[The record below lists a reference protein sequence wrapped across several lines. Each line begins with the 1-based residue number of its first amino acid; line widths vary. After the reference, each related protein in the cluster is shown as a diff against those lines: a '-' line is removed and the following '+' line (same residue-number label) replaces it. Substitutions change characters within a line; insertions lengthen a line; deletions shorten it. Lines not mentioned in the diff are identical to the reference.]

1 MVITDNKN
9 DDAAAQG
16 AYIDTTTA
24 TATPNKSSSPSKNA
38 ATDIVAQK
46 FKTFVESSFSAAS
59 KEEVEAAIDEVFSP
73 SLVIVAGGE
82 ERDLD
87 FFKRTVVA
95 ASKAPLT
102 SRINFS
108 ERLNDAQIRA
118 NWSLYVAGIKLFTVD
133 RLLTIDV
140 GGGGDDASCD
150 NSHNDDVND
159 ANDAKIV
166 RFEPFE
172 GKTDLYTKI
181 KQFFG
186 LTSKDDIDIHVL
198 AEKYGAFV
206 ESTANGIHV
215 SPSDLEAMID
225 DIFAPSF
232 VVATGDKERD
242 LALFKQACL
251 RAALSGFS
259 AKVDEV
265 SIVDSKHIR
274 ISYDLFIN
282 GEIKEELKCHRLL
295 TTEDGKIVR
304 MEPYSAEDKGVYAR
318 IQKYLLEE

>member
-150 NSHNDDVND
+150 SSHNDDVNV
-159 ANDAKIV
+159 AKIV

-242 LALFKQACL
+242 LAVFKQACL
-251 RAALSGFS
+251 RAASSGFS

>member
-16 AYIDTTTA
+16 AYIDTTTATA

-140 GGGGDDASCD
+140 GGGDDASCD
-150 NSHNDDVND
+150 SSHNDDVNV
-159 ANDAKIV
+159 AKIV

-206 ESTANGIHV
+206 ESTANGI

-242 LALFKQACL
+242 LAVFKQACL
-251 RAALSGFS
+251 RAASSGFS

-265 SIVDSKHIR
+265 SIVDSNHIR

>member
-1 MVITDNKN
+1 MVITDNTN
-9 DDAAAQG
+9 DDAEAQG
-16 AYIDTTTA
+16 AYIDTAA
-24 TATPNKSSSPSKNA
+24 TATPNNKSSSPSKNA

-73 SLVIVAGGE
+73 SLVIIAGGE

-133 RLLTIDV
+133 RLLTID
-140 GGGGDDASCD
+140 S
-150 NSHNDDVND
+150 SHNDDDVTN
-159 ANDAKIV
+159 AKIV

-186 LTSKDDIDIHVL
+186 LTSEDDIDIHVL

-206 ESTANGIHV
+206 ESTANGT
-215 SPSDLEAMID
+215 SASDLEAMID

-232 VVATGDKERD
+232 VVATGDKEGN
-242 LALFKQACL
+242 LAVFKQACL
-251 RAALSGFS
+251 RAASSGFS

-295 TTEDGKIVR
+295 TTEGGKIVR
-304 MEPYSAEDKGVYAR
+304 MEPYSAEDKTIYAR
-318 IQKYLLEE
+318 IQKYLPEE

>member
-16 AYIDTTTA
+16 AYIDTATATATA

-38 ATDIVAQK
+38 AIDIVAQK

-150 NSHNDDVND
+150 NSQCN
-159 ANDAKIV
+159 
-166 RFEPFE
+166 
-172 GKTDLYTKI
+172 
-181 KQFFG
+181 
-186 LTSKDDIDIHVL
+186 
-198 AEKYGAFV
+198 
-206 ESTANGIHV
+206 
-215 SPSDLEAMID
+215 
-225 DIFAPSF
+225 
-232 VVATGDKERD
+232 
-242 LALFKQACL
+242 
-251 RAALSGFS
+251 
-259 AKVDEV
+259 
-265 SIVDSKHIR
+265 
-274 ISYDLFIN
+274 
-282 GEIKEELKCHRLL
+282 
-295 TTEDGKIVR
+295 
-304 MEPYSAEDKGVYAR
+304 
-318 IQKYLLEE
+318 

>member
-150 NSHNDDVND
+150 SSHNDDVNV
-159 ANDAKIV
+159 AKIV

-242 LALFKQACL
+242 LAVFKQACL
-251 RAALSGFS
+251 RAASSGFS

-304 MEPYSAEDKGVYAR
+304 MEPYR
-318 IQKYLLEE
+318 QKTRVFTLVSKNICWRSRNS

>member
-16 AYIDTTTA
+16 AYIDTIDTTTATA

-38 ATDIVAQK
+38 AIDIVAQK

-102 SRINFS
+102 SRINSS

-159 ANDAKIV
+159 AKIV

-186 LTSKDDIDIHVL
+186 LTSKDDIDVHVL

-206 ESTANGIHV
+206 DSTANGT
-215 SPSDLEAMID
+215 SPSDLEATID

-242 LALFKQACL
+242 LAVFKQACL
-251 RAALSGFS
+251 RAASSGFS

-318 IQKYLLEE
+318 IQKYLPEK

>member
-24 TATPNKSSSPSKNA
+24 TTTPNKSSSPSKNA

-108 ERLNDAQIRA
+108 EHLNDAQIRA

-150 NSHNDDVND
+150 SSHNDDVNV
-159 ANDAKIV
+159 AKIV

-206 ESTANGIHV
+206 ESTANGI

-242 LALFKQACL
+242 LAVFKQACL
-251 RAALSGFS
+251 RAASSGFS

-265 SIVDSKHIR
+265 SIVDSNHIR
-274 ISYDLFIN
+274 
-282 GEIKEELKCHRLL
+282 R
-295 TTEDGKIVR
+295 
-304 MEPYSAEDKGVYAR
+304 
-318 IQKYLLEE
+318 

>member
-1 MVITDNKN
+1 M
-9 DDAAAQG
+9 
-16 AYIDTTTA
+16 
-24 TATPNKSSSPSKNA
+24 
-38 ATDIVAQK
+38 
-46 FKTFVESSFSAAS
+46 
-59 KEEVEAAIDEVFSP
+59 
-73 SLVIVAGGE
+73 
-82 ERDLD
+82 
-87 FFKRTVVA
+87 A

-133 RLLTIDV
+133 RLLTID
-140 GGGGDDASCD
+140 S
-150 NSHNDDVND
+150 SHNDDDVTN
-159 ANDAKIV
+159 AKIV

-186 LTSKDDIDIHVL
+186 LTSEDDIDIHVL

-206 ESTANGIHV
+206 ESTANGT
-215 SPSDLEAMID
+215 SASDLEAMID

-232 VVATGDKERD
+232 VVATGDKEGN
-242 LALFKQACL
+242 LAVFKQACL
-251 RAALSGFS
+251 RAASSGFS

-295 TTEDGKIVR
+295 TTEGGKIVR
-304 MEPYSAEDKGVYAR
+304 MEPYSAEDKTIYAR
-318 IQKYLLEE
+318 IQKYLPEE

>member
-16 AYIDTTTA
+16 AYIDTTTATA

-150 NSHNDDVND
+150 SSHNDDVNV
-159 ANDAKIV
+159 AKIV

-206 ESTANGIHV
+206 ESTANGT

>member
-1 MVITDNKN
+1 MVITDSKN

-16 AYIDTTTA
+16 AYIDTTA
-24 TATPNKSSSPSKNA
+24 TATPNNKSSSPSKNA

-73 SLVIVAGGE
+73 SLVIIAGGE

-133 RLLTIDV
+133 RLLTID
-140 GGGGDDASCD
+140 S
-150 NSHNDDVND
+150 SHNDDDVTN
-159 ANDAKIV
+159 AKIV

-186 LTSKDDIDIHVL
+186 LTSEDDIDIHVL

-206 ESTANGIHV
+206 ESTANGT
-215 SPSDLEAMID
+215 SASDLEAMID

-232 VVATGDKERD
+232 VVATGDKEGN
-242 LALFKQACL
+242 LAVFKQACL
-251 RAALSGFS
+251 RAASSGFS

-295 TTEDGKIVR
+295 TTEGGKIVR
-304 MEPYSAEDKGVYAR
+304 MEPYSAEDKTIYAR
-318 IQKYLLEE
+318 IQKYLPEE

>member
-1 MVITDNKN
+1 MVITDNTN
-9 DDAAAQG
+9 DDAEAQG
-16 AYIDTTTA
+16 AYIDTAA
-24 TATPNKSSSPSKNA
+24 TATPNNKSSSPSKNA

-73 SLVIVAGGE
+73 SLVIIAGGE

-133 RLLTIDV
+133 RLLTID
-140 GGGGDDASCD
+140 S
-150 NSHNDDVND
+150 SHNDDDVTN
-159 ANDAKIV
+159 AKIV

-186 LTSKDDIDIHVL
+186 LTSEDDIDIHVL

-206 ESTANGIHV
+206 ESTANGT
-215 SPSDLEAMID
+215 SASDLEAMID

-232 VVATGDKERD
+232 VVATGDKEGD

-251 RAALSGFS
+251 RAASSGFS

-295 TTEDGKIVR
+295 TTEGGKIVR
-304 MEPYSAEDKGVYAR
+304 MEPYSAEDKTIYAR
-318 IQKYLLEE
+318 IQKYLPEE

>member
-1 MVITDNKN
+1 MVITDSKN

-16 AYIDTTTA
+16 AYIDTTA
-24 TATPNKSSSPSKNA
+24 TATPNNKSSSPSKNA

-73 SLVIVAGGE
+73 SLVIIAGGE

-133 RLLTIDV
+133 RLLTID
-140 GGGGDDASCD
+140 S
-150 NSHNDDVND
+150 SHNDDDVTN
-159 ANDAKIV
+159 AKIV

-172 GKTDLYTKI
+172 GKTDLYPKI

-186 LTSKDDIDIHVL
+186 LTSEDDIDIHVL

-206 ESTANGIHV
+206 ESTANGT
-215 SPSDLEAMID
+215 SASDLEAMID

-232 VVATGDKERD
+232 VVATGDKEGN
-242 LALFKQACL
+242 LAVFKQACL
-251 RAALSGFS
+251 RAASSGFS

-295 TTEDGKIVR
+295 TTEGGKIVR
-304 MEPYSAEDKGVYAR
+304 MEPYSAEDKTIYAR
-318 IQKYLLEE
+318 IQKYLPEE

>member
-24 TATPNKSSSPSKNA
+24 TTTPNKSSSPSKNA

-46 FKTFVESSFSAAS
+46 FKTFVESSFSATS

-108 ERLNDAQIRA
+108 EHLNDAQIRA

-140 GGGGDDASCD
+140 GGGGGDDASCD
-150 NSHNDDVND
+150 SSHNDDVNV
-159 ANDAKIV
+159 AKIV

-206 ESTANGIHV
+206 ESTANGI

-242 LALFKQACL
+242 LAVFKQACL
-251 RAALSGFS
+251 RTASSGFS

-265 SIVDSKHIR
+265 SIVDSNHIR

-304 MEPYSAEDKGVYAR
+304 MESHSAEDKGVYAR
-318 IQKYLLEE
+318 IQKRLLEE